1 MPDSPEEGSICWPAM
16 DAAREGG
23 RAETPDVCRA
33 AESAYESHGR
43 LLLRLALAECRD
55 EGLAEDAVQEAF
67 LRYQEALQAGVHI
80 RSVRAW
86 LARVVVN
93 FLRDAAR
100 RSARQERLAAAGS
113 LAGAPQA
120 EGGAGELEA
129 RIRAL
134 LSPREFQ
141 CVRLRVLGYQ
151 YMEIAESLGLRPG
164 SVACLLSRAMRK
176 LEALR

>member
-1 MPDSPEEGSICWPAM
+1 MPDLPEEGSICWQAM
-16 DAAREGG
+16 DAAAEGG
-23 RAETPDVCRA
+23 RAGAPDVRRA

-43 LLLRLALAECRD
+43 LLFRLALAECRD

-67 LRYQEALQAGVHI
+67 LRYQEALLTGVHI

-86 LARVVVN
+86 LARVVLN

-113 LAGAPQA
+113 LAGASSA

-141 CVRLRVLGYQ
+141 CVQLRVLGYR
-151 YMEIAESLGLRPG
+151 YLEIAEILRLRPG
-164 SVACLLSRAMRK
+164 SVACLLSRALHK

>member
-1 MPDSPEEGSICWPAM
+1 MPDLPEEGSIYWQAM
-16 DAAREGG
+16 DAAAEGG
-23 RAETPDVCRA
+23 RAEAPDVRRA
-33 AESAYESHGR
+33 VESAYDSHGR
-43 LLLRLALAECRD
+43 LLFRLALAECRD
-55 EGLAEDAVQEAF
+55 EGLAADAVQEAF

-113 LAGAPQA
+113 LAGAPGP

-129 RIRAL
+129 RVRAL

-141 CVRLRVLGYQ
+141 CVQLRVLGYR
-151 YMEIAESLGLRPG
+151 YLEIAEILGLRPG
-164 SVACLLSRAMRK
+164 SVACLLSRALHK